1 MRPPGRSALVLGGA
15 GLWHRVGPKSG
26 NLTLGANN
34 FSSVFD
40 RKPLG
45 HRNDPSLAIVE
56 FNIRQSF
63 TEADRTSE
71 FRLADHVSNICVSD
85 MRRSFGLTDGTR
97 DQPIG
102 RNPCGVPGFEGLS
115 TNFTLETVNFSC
127 RRRAFGAAIDR
138 SAFAGSVARF

>member
-1 MRPPGRSALVLGGA
+1 S
-15 GLWHRVGPKSG
+15 LWHRVGPKSG
-26 NLTLGANN
+26 NLALGANN

-40 RKPLG
+40 RKSLG
-45 HRNDPSLAIVE
+45 HRYYPSLAIVE
-56 FNIRQSF
+56 LNIRQSF

-71 FRLADHVSNICVSD
+71 FRLTDHVSNICVFN
-85 MRRSFGLTDGTR
+85 MRRSFGPTGGTC

-115 TNFTLETVNFSC
+115 TNFTLETVNFS
-127 RRRAFGAAIDR
+127 RRRHAFGAAIDR